1 MKKLTWHL
9 LFLPHFPYQR
19 WLIGTTVNDGAT
31 ATVNDGGMAVAAVSM
46 ALLAQSLA
54 LAFQS

>member
-1 MKKLTWHL
+1 L

-31 ATVNDGGMAVAAVSM
+31 ATVNDGEMAVAAVSM
-46 ALLAQSLA
+46 VLLAQSLA